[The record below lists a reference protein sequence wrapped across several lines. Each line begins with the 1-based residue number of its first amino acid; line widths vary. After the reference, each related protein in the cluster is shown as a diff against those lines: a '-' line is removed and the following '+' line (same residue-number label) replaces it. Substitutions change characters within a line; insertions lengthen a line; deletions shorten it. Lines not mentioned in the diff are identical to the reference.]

1 MSKLDN
7 KMIESNMGLVKK
19 IASEYI
25 NKTNID
31 YEDLCQEGM
40 LGLMKAV
47 EKFDPTLGYQF
58 STYATW
64 WIRQKIQ
71 RYIENSIPTSKKLA
85 KQRAKIYAIR
95 SRIERTGV
103 EATYQMIADEVGLT
117 AEEVASVLNIEHI
130 SIDSSISNE
139 EGQSLVDV
147 LESDNES
154 MEEHVERQDM
164 ARMLRQIVDKLSQN
178 ERRVIVERYFANP
191 LKVSTY
197 EEVSEKLGVSRQ
209 RVQQLEKKALDKLK
223 YTRELWNYMK

>member
-139 EGQSLVDV
+139 EGPSLVDV